1 MNRAIKFYTKT
12 LGGKL
17 IMRAPGDME
26 DVFASVKIG
35 KEFFWLGPRD
45 PKLKK
50 LDFAF
55 NTFIVKNI
63 KKEVWVLQRRGA
75 KFQKAEKSM
84 PNSKVEG
91 PIEFSNF
98 GASAFF
104 NDSEGNLLMIWQN
117 A

>member
-1 MNRAIKFYTKT
+1 
-12 LGGKL
+12 
-17 IMRAPGDME
+17 MRAPGDMK
-26 DVFASVKIG
+26 DMFASIKIG
-35 KEFFWLGPRD
+35 EKFFWLGPRD

-63 KKEVWVLQRRGA
+63 KKEVGELQRRGA
-75 KFQKAEKSM
+75 KFQKADRSTRG
-84 PNSKVEG
+84 SKVEG
-91 PIEFSNF
+91 PIEFSDF

-104 NDSEGNLLMIWQN
+104 NDSEGNRLMIWQN

>member
-17 IMRAPGDME
+17 VERASGDMK
-26 DVFASVKIG
+26 DVWASIKIG
-35 KEFFWLGPRD
+35 KISFWLGPRD

-63 KKEVWVLQRRGA
+63 KREVRDLEKRGA
-75 KFQKAEKSM
+75 KFQRAEKSM
-84 PNSKVEG
+84 PSSKVDG
-91 PIEFSNF
+91 PIEFTDF
-98 GASAFF
+98 GATAFF
-104 NDSEGNLLMIWQN
+104 NDSEGNLLMMWQN

>member
-1 MNRAIKFYTKT
+1 MDRAIKFYTKT

-17 IMRAPGDME
+17 DMRASGDMKN
-26 DVFASVKIG
+26 VWASIRLG
-35 KEFFWLGPRD
+35 KQSFWLGPRD

-55 NTFIVKNI
+55 STFVVRDILAEVKS
-63 KKEVWVLQRRGA
+63 LRSRGA
-75 KFQKAEKSM
+75 RFQRAEKM
-84 PNSKVEG
+84 PGTTKVDG
-91 PIEFSNF
+91 PIAYSEF

-104 NDSEGNLLMIWQN
+104 NDSEGNLLMLWQN